1 MEEGTVRQS
10 APGDPISLRISVTD
24 RCDLRCVYC
33 TPAEG
38 VAEFAFAETL
48 RYEEMLRFARL
59 VDRHFG
65 LLKVHITGGEP
76 LGRPGIATFVAM
88 LADAGITDL
97 AMTTNGQ
104 RLSEFA
110 AELKRAG
117 LKRINVSVDSL
128 REDIFRRVTGTGELS
143 RTLAGVE
150 AALAAGLS
158 PVKINTTV
166 LRGINDGEVLD
177 IARFGIDRGVPVRFI
192 EIMPLGPA
200 AERHHEWFVPSSE
213 VLERLSE
220 RLDLQ
225 ALPRG
230 RMRSTREYLATDAAG
245 GTGIVGMI
253 SSCSRPFC
261 AGCTRLRL
269 TAAGEVLGCLARGT
283 GRDIRRLLRTDGALD
298 EEAILEKIRLVLR
311 EKRTC
316 DGFTSD
322 RYMLKVGG

>member
-1 MEEGTVRQS
+1 MEEGTVRQF
-10 APGDPISLRISVTD
+10 APDGPISLRVSVTD

-38 VAEFAFAETL
+38 VTEFAFAETL
-48 RYEEMLRFARL
+48 RYEEIMRFVRL
-59 VDRHFG
+59 VDRQFG
-65 LLKVHITGGEP
+65 LLKIHITGGEP

-117 LKRINVSVDSL
+117 LKRVNVSVDSL
-128 REDIFRRVTGTGELS
+128 RADTFRRLTGTGELS
-143 RTLAGVE
+143 GALAGVQ

-177 IARFGIDRGVPVRFI
+177 IAQFGIDRGVPVRFI

-200 AERHHEWFVPSSE
+200 AEHHHEWFVPSAE
-213 VLERLSE
+213 VLDRLSE
-220 RLDLQ
+220 RFDLQ
-225 ALPRG
+225 RLPRG
-230 RMRSTREYLATDAAG
+230 RMRSATEYRATDGAG
-245 GTGIVGMI
+245 HTGIVGVI

-298 EEAILEKIRLVLR
+298 EKRILEKVRLVLR

-316 DGFTSD
+316 EGFTSD
-322 RYMLKVGG
+322 RHMLEVGG